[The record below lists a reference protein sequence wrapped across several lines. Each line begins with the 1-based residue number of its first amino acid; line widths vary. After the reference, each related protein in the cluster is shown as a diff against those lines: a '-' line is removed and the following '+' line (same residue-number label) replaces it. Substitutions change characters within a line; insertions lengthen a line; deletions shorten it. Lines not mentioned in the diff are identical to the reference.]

1 MSNLIESTTP
11 LSPRLEVSDGETFT
25 NDSLKSAGAEFKDSD
40 VGLEVIAENPGSGE
54 IEEGSDLI
62 KGLTTTA
69 NLVVGTVV
77 TGEGIPAETTITEL
91 VAPGEV
97 KLSAEATETKIT
109 TLTFTGPLNITPG
122 TTITKVESD
131 ELVKLSVPTN
141 ANAEELSFAL
151 ARETFT
157 SDTFLVPRAVAVTGS
172 IAITWEE
179 GEGMYACVYVDQS
192 GDGINWDL
200 TSSQKV
206 EPDGEGDPIE
216 VELYDQYFRVRVVNN
231 GEVPQ
236 TVLRLFVN
244 ARDIYGAFITK
255 QEPPT
260 PGGAWIS
267 LFYNP
272 STERYQVVD
281 RFEAADGFL
290 ANGEAAIHN
299 KRNGKYASFPVNAAT
314 VTHETIE
321 PTTEHLT
328 EPF

>member
-69 NLVVGTVV
+69 NLIVGTVV

-157 SDTFLVPRAVAVTGS
+157 SDTF
-172 IAITWEE
+172 I
-179 GEGMYACVYVDQS
+179 
-192 GDGINWDL
+192 
-200 TSSQKV
+200 
-206 EPDGEGDPIE
+206 
-216 VELYDQYFRVRVVNN
+216 
-231 GEVPQ
+231 
-236 TVLRLFVN
+236 
-244 ARDIYGAFITK
+244 
-255 QEPPT
+255 
-260 PGGAWIS
+260 
-267 LFYNP
+267 
-272 STERYQVVD
+272 
-281 RFEAADGFL
+281 
-290 ANGEAAIHN
+290 
-299 KRNGKYASFPVNAAT
+299 
-314 VTHETIE
+314 
-321 PTTEHLT
+321 
-328 EPF
+328 